1 MPSLPELPP
10 LNWHQHQHW
19 LLLDAIALPAAVDE
33 VVELRGIAHCINLF
47 EGGRWHELAD
57 VAPWLVALDGP
68 DDPLLSLC
76 PPWLWQEGCAL
87 LCCDGEPVDL
97 VNHLHWLLT
106 VEHPSGE
113 PVLLRIGEPSVLQ
126 ALLNDAA
133 QLRQT
138 TLFGPVAAVLS
149 ADAALGQWQRCE
161 RPGPMAEAD
170 RSRPYR
176 LQPEQLRLLDEMNF
190 RRVVL
195 GLSQHLASYFP
206 GWMAG
211 QSLAARYQRLQQ
223 LANRA
228 YELGFTSEQEIT
240 LYANIVAQLG
250 DNALDR
256 HPEIRSR
263 LFAPNQPAA
272 QRAMAAAELA
282 QQIAHQHQARMPQ

>member
-1 MPSLPELPP
+1 MPTLPELPA
-10 LNWHQHQHW
+10 LNWHQQHW

-47 EGGRWHELAD
+47 EGGRLHDLAD

-76 PPWLWQEGCAL
+76 LPWLWQEGAAL
-87 LCCDGEPVDL
+87 LCDDGDTCDL
-97 VNHLHWLLT
+97 LNHLHWLLT
-106 VEHPSGE
+106 VEHPVGE
-113 PVLLRIGEPSVLQ
+113 PLLLRIGEPSVLH
-126 ALLNDAA
+126 ALLSDAA
-133 QLRQT
+133 QQRQHH
-138 TLFGPVAAVLS
+138 LFGPIVQMISV
-149 ADAALGQWQRCE
+149 DAALGQWQRGA

-170 RSRPYR
+170 RNRPYR
-176 LQPEQLRLLDEMNF
+176 LQPEQLRLLDEVNF

-211 QSLAARYQRLQQ
+211 QSMAARYQRLQQ

-240 LYANIVAQLG
+240 LYANILAQLG